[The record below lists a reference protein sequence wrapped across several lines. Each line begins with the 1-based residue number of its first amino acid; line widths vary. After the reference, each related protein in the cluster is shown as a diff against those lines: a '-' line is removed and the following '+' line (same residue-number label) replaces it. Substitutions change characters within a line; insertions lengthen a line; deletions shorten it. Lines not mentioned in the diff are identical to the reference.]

1 MIDSASD
8 ILSAWQNQQPTF
20 ELWTSGSTGDPSR
33 VSHSR
38 EALTWSAN
46 STLQSWFNP
55 EKPPIQ
61 LCALPLNKAGG
72 FMQVI
77 RAAVWQ
83 TSLWVLPPQTNP
95 LLHLDQA
102 TFFLFNPKTLGFE
115 KQRYT

>member
-1 MIDSASD
+1 VIDSASD

-20 ELWTSGSTGDPSR
+20 ELWTSGSTGDPSS

-83 TSLWVLPPQTNP
+83 TSFTPNQSAVAPGSGDVIFIQSKNTWL
-95 LLHLDQA
+95 
-102 TFFLFNPKTLGFE
+102 
-115 KQRYT
+115 